1 MKRKEK
7 KNIKRPQRIQR
18 QAVKNRKEKSKDK
31 SVVRMI
37 RFTRLQLESGKL
49 IVGYCYF
56 HLISSPATRIF
67 KSFPI
72 PVQNVFPCLIVMADI
87 QGGPE
92 RMQNDFDH

>member
-31 SVVRMI
+31 SAVRMI
-37 RFTRLQLESGKL
+37 RFTRLHLESGKL

-56 HLISSPATRIF
+56 HLISSPAIRMF

-72 PVQNVFPCLIVMADI
+72 PVLFSLASL
-87 QGGPE
+87 
-92 RMQNDFDH
+92 